1 MILRLT
7 GVKPRHFIRKE
18 ALNAVI
24 CAQGTVSPM
33 PTGLPVIPDTITV
46 HLGAPDEPAAN
57 VTLPF
62 AEYIMN
68 VASSEIYPTWPEEA
82 IRANIYAQ
90 ISFALNRV
98 YTEYYRSRG
107 YPFDITNST
116 RFDQYFVNGRD
127 IFGNIREIVGDIF
140 NDYIRRQ
147 GTVEPLFAQ
156 YCNGTTVTCPGL
168 SQWGTV
174 GLAQA
179 GLTPYRILQEY
190 YGDDIDI
197 VQNAPVGGS
206 TVSAPSQPLQ
216 LDSAGGDVRLLQ
228 IRLNR
233 ISDNYP
239 SIPKIPYPNGIFGF
253 ETEAAVRAF
262 QRIFNLTEDGIV
274 GNATWYAIQRIYAAV
289 KRLNSLNSE
298 GLRYTEIDRQF
309 PSVLSLGDRN
319 TGVSLLQYYLD
330 YLSAYYDTIPPLE
343 VDGVF
348 GEATRDA
355 VIAAQ
360 ATLGL
365 TPDGVVGEQ
374 TWNTLVDTYYGIVR
388 RIPVTYTEGNIIP
401 FGGTVLREGS
411 ESDAVR
417 VLQEYLDFI
426 AAYFPEIPGV
436 TPTGYFGPRTRAS
449 VEAFQRTVGLPVSG
463 FVNAV
468 TWGAITDLYSDL
480 YIGSRL
486 GEGQYP
492 GTTLGA

>member
-1 MILRLT
+1 
-7 GVKPRHFIRKE
+7 
-18 ALNAVI
+18 
-24 CAQGTVSPM
+24 M
-33 PTGLPVIPDTITV
+33 PIGLPVIPSTITV

-62 AEYIMN
+62 MDYIMN

-90 ISFALNRV
+90 ISYALNRV

-107 YPFDITNST
+107 YDFDITNST
-116 RFDQYFVNGRD
+116 QYDQYFVNGRE
-127 IFGNIREIVGDIF
+127 IFENIQQIVGDIF

-147 GTVEPLFAQ
+147 GSVEPLFAQ
-156 YCNGTTVTCPGL
+156 YCNGTTVTCGGL

-174 GLAQA
+174 DLARQ
-179 GLTPYRILQEY
+179 GFTPYRILQNY
-190 YGDDIDI
+190 YGNDIDI
-197 VQNAPVGGS
+197 VQNAPIGGNV
-206 TVSAPSQPLQ
+206 VSAPSEPLR

-253 ETEAAVRAF
+253 QTEEAVKAF
-262 QRIFNLTEDGIV
+262 QRIFNLTQDGIV

-298 GLRYTEIDRQF
+298 GLQYNEVDRQF
-309 PSVLSLGDRN
+309 PSTLSLGERN

-330 YLSAYYDTIPPLE
+330 YLSTYYDTIPPVE

-348 GEATRDA
+348 GEATRNA

-360 ATLGL
+360 NALGL
-365 TPDGVVGEQ
+365 TPDGVVGED
-374 TWNTLVDTYYGIVR
+374 TWNTIVDTYYGIVR
-388 RIPVTYTEGNIIP
+388 RIPVTYTEGNTIP
-401 FGGTVLREGS
+401 FGGTVLRQGS
-411 ESDAVR
+411 ESEAVR

-426 AAYFPEIPGV
+426 AESFPEIPSV
-436 TPTGYFGPRTRAS
+436 TPTGYFGPQTEAAVR
-449 VEAFQRTVGLPVSG
+449 AFQEVVGLPVSG

-492 GTTLGA
+492 GSELGT